1 MDTWARWLCSLTPH
15 PQSRVGQGSEERGPG
30 TRGDAGREAAWGLS
44 RSPTRTAARAAW
56 HQTRVSRVRGS
67 GLRLWPSG
75 RSSFLRVM
83 LLALL
88 RRGRALLDARL
99 CGDFRGAVRGPSE
112 APLPPASLGPARRQ
126 GCPLQG
132 KPGPRGRRAQEAG
145 SQSSS
150 RSWSVERGA
159 GRLPVAGKD
168 FPAKQLFP
176 AGLGRMPAPD
186 TVLIAAF
193 PLHLHCDPS
202 EFPAPA
208 HRGELEPL
216 SSSAP
221 ASGSWSAPGSHLAI
235 WCWLAGESRCSH

>member
-75 RSSFLRVM
+75 RLSFLRVM

-88 RRGRALLDARL
+88 GRALLDARL

-126 GCPLQG
+126 GCPL
-132 KPGPRGRRAQEAG
+132 
-145 SQSSS
+145 
-150 RSWSVERGA
+150 
-159 GRLPVAGKD
+159 
-168 FPAKQLFP
+168 
-176 AGLGRMPAPD
+176 
-186 TVLIAAF
+186 
-193 PLHLHCDPS
+193 
-202 EFPAPA
+202 
-208 HRGELEPL
+208 
-216 SSSAP
+216 
-221 ASGSWSAPGSHLAI
+221 
-235 WCWLAGESRCSH
+235 

>member
-1 MDTWARWLCSLTPH
+1 M
-15 PQSRVGQGSEERGPG
+15 VGRSEPRGP
-30 TRGDAGREAAWGLS
+30 AGREAAWGLS

-88 RRGRALLDARL
+88 GHGRALLDARL

-112 APLPPASLGPARRQ
+112 APLPPASLGPARCQ

-150 RSWSVERGA
+150 RSWSVEQ
-159 GRLPVAGKD
+159 VV
-168 FPAKQLFP
+168 FPWLAKTSRQ
-176 AGLGRMPAPD
+176 
-186 TVLIAAF
+186 
-193 PLHLHCDPS
+193 
-202 EFPAPA
+202 
-208 HRGELEPL
+208 
-216 SSSAP
+216 SSSFQP
-221 ASGSWSAPGSHLAI
+221 VL
-235 WCWLAGESRCSH
+235 GECRLRTPCS

>member
-1 MDTWARWLCSLTPH
+1 MSP
-15 PQSRVGQGSEERGPG
+15 RGP
-30 TRGDAGREAAWGLS
+30 AGREAVWGLS

-88 RRGRALLDARL
+88 GRGRALLDARL

-150 RSWSVERGA
+150 RSWSRSSSRGRQ
-159 GRLPVAGKD
+159 RLPGKAALSSRSWENAGSGHRAHSCVSPPSALRS
-168 FPAKQLFP
+168 FRISCPGAPWRAGAAVQLRS
-176 AGLGRMPAPD
+176 GRRLLVCPRFAPSD
-186 TVLIAAF
+186 LVLAR
-193 PLHLHCDPS
+193 
-202 EFPAPA
+202 
-208 HRGELEPL
+208 RGE
-216 SSSAP
+216 
-221 ASGSWSAPGSHLAI
+221 
-235 WCWLAGESRCSH
+235 